1 MEGYRSFI
9 KVLPLQKNNEPI
21 LVRYAILYNTNETNA
36 NYDKT
41 QGSNQSRIKRLL
53 LEKLLPNYEF

>member
-21 LVRYAILYNTNETNA
+21 LVRYAILYNTNEANA